1 MFILATI
8 GALAY
13 ITFCLTIIDYYVMK
27 FDNNFV
33 SLFLSLAT
41 FFVPIAVVFQI
52 FAWSLK

>member
-1 MFILATI
+1 MFILVTI
-8 GALAY
+8 GVLAY
-13 ITFCLTIIDYYVMK
+13 IAFCFTSIDYYVRK

-52 FAWSLK
+52 CAWSLK

>member
-13 ITFCLTIIDYYVMK
+13 IAFCFTSIDYYVRK

-33 SLFLSLAT
+33 SLFLSFAT
-41 FFVPIAVVFQI
+41 FFVPIAVVFQLCV
-52 FAWSLK
+52 WSLK